1 MNDSRRAALLKPTA
15 EGRDLG
21 FSRGV
26 VALASN
32 GSVSLSF
39 SGFPFF
45 LNGTNYLF
53 VEGVGSEFFKLDY
66 PSFRGVL
73 AKGDEARRSVAVV
86 YIVQKEAI
94 IVLYGR
100 FYEIGMNTA
109 EVKKYAERFFFG
121 ENGVAK
127 TKSERFCREGK
138 RDGEARSYKLNDGG
152 ANRETGGK
160 TNGFFDFGEER
171 SRGGNIETR
180 ATDEIKSAEKRKID
194 GREEISAKRKKSEE
208 YDDEV
213 VATDNYFCY
222 DAASRGREY
231 RGESQK
237 DQDARTVG
245 REESFSQEALGG
257 DFACENE
264 ICKSDSIK
272 GFFENERFD
281 ETYGER
287 IVKGFSN
294 YGEARIVGE
303 RSNAADQ
310 EGADVNEGGFPPN
323 GANVADEWGFVEKC
337 SAADEE
343 RPADEEKGDPEF
355 ERRFF
360 FESVRKEMDELF
372 ESFPKEESLSKMVA
386 ESKWV
391 KVSYEGEKS
400 YVVGIIYS
408 EQTPLFICYGVPG
421 KFGEKPS
428 EFKGYCSF
436 IPSSPFAL
444 EKDGYWV
451 IYQDARTGE
460 RI

>member
-1 MNDSRRAALLKPTA
+1 MDDSRRAALLKPTA

-26 VALASN
+26 VALATD

-39 SGFPFF
+39 SGFPSF

-73 AKGDEARRSVAVV
+73 AKGDEGRRSVAVV

-100 FYEIGMNTA
+100 FFEIGMSIA

-127 TKSERFCREGK
+127 TKGERFYREGK
-138 RDGEARSYKLNDGG
+138 RNGEARFFGG
-152 ANRETGGK
+152 
-160 TNGFFDFGEER
+160 
-171 SRGGNIETR
+171 RGGGEDRAIGGNSIGVFDTGKERCRGGENIETR
-180 ATDEIKSAEKRKID
+180 STNQTEAVEKQKIDFFEKTSAERN
-194 GREEISAKRKKSEE
+194 GSGE

-213 VATDNYFCY
+213 VATDNYFYY
-222 DAASRGREY
+222 DAASRGKEY

-237 DQDARTVG
+237 DQDARIVG
-245 REESFSQEALGG
+245 CEKSLSQKTSGG

-264 ICKSDSIK
+264 ICQGDSVK
-272 GFFENERFD
+272 GFLENGRFG
-281 ETYGER
+281 EGCGER
-287 IVKGFSN
+287 IVKDFSN

-303 RSNAADQ
+303 RVNAADQ
-310 EGADVNEGGFPPN
+310 EGAD
-323 GANVADEWGFVEKC
+323 ADEGRRVEKLI
-337 SAADEE
+337 ADEE
-343 RPADEEKGDPEF
+343 RSADAEEIIADEGRSADAEKGDPEF

-408 EQTPLFICYGVPG
+408 EQTPIFICYGVPG

-460 RI
+460 RV